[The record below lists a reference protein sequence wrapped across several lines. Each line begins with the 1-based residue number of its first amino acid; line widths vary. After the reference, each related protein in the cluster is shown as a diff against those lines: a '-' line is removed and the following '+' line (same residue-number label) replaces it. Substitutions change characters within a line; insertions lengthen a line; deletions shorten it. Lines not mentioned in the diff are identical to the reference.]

1 MLPSS
6 ITAIILAA
14 ILFEG
19 FFLPSSLTTA
29 QLPQQQQE
37 QQQQTTTTPPSSS
50 LSITTIPPLTP
61 QELEQQNRLQST
73 IAATTRD
80 LNETE
85 KQVSGVVFTPR
96 WSDVVWVNANSV
108 AVLIAYC
115 LPGEFADSGQE
126 ILGGFG
132 LEVLESYAIDLPQ
145 GFMAWMAIVGNQADD
160 VQNGRR
166 LPAALGVIC
175 ASDLNRADTRILSP
189 EEQQEINNVISQFS
203 TIQNTQITNIDQ
215 VINIIDNVTGNTT
228 TTTPPPQNET
238 GGGMTPQPPANDTGP
253 TEEQLPKVEANVY
266 PPVVFVTPGGQSAEI
281 VFDADATGG
290 SPPYEYFWSGGYFGG
305 GFVEDKSFR
314 LQLTEPNCK
323 YYPEN
328 TLCALEYFRITVY
341 DSKGYFA
348 YDDAEVRV
356 YPASETKTSE
366 TNVTAS
372 ASASATEPPLRV
384 EAIANA
390 TQAVAPATIRFDAN
404 ITGGAPP
411 YSYSWSVPDFGVIDQ
426 DRGITQMFFEPGT
439 FTYGLTV
446 TDSRGKV
453 VTDNVQIVIS
463 ERGLPTEGIV
473 APEPGGIAPPPP
485 LEGGGVSPGVPEGGE
500 GEEPEGGVSPP
511 STTEEQGGGGEEPS
525 PPPPS
530 DDTGEEG
537 EGESPTDEEELTTP
551 PEGGGG

>member
-96 WSDVVWVNANSV
+96 WSDVAWVNANSI

-126 ILGGFG
+126 VLGGFG
-132 LEVLESYAIDLPQ
+132 MEVLESYAVDLPQ

-189 EEQQEINNVISQFS
+189 EEQQEINNVISQ
-203 TIQNTQITNIDQ
+203 ITQVTNIDQ
-215 VINIIDNVTGNTT
+215 VINIINNATTT
-228 TTTPPPQNET
+228 TTTPAGPSSGQNQTRPPS
-238 GGGMTPQPPANDTGP
+238 TPP
-253 TEEQLPKVEANVY
+253 TAAAICNGKNATHPG
-266 PPVVFVTPGGQSAEI
+266 TPGNDEI
-281 VFDADATGG
+281 VG
-290 SPPYEYFWSGGYFGG
+290 
-305 GFVEDKSFR
+305 
-314 LQLTEPNCK
+314 
-323 YYPEN
+323 
-328 TLCALEYFRITVY
+328 
-341 DSKGYFA
+341 
-348 YDDAEVRV
+348 
-356 YPASETKTSE
+356 
-366 TNVTAS
+366 
-372 ASASATEPPLRV
+372 
-384 EAIANA
+384 
-390 TQAVAPATIRFDAN
+390 
-404 ITGGAPP
+404 
-411 YSYSWSVPDFGVIDQ
+411 
-426 DRGITQMFFEPGT
+426 
-439 FTYGLTV
+439 
-446 TDSRGKV
+446 
-453 VTDNVQIVIS
+453 
-463 ERGLPTEGIV
+463 TEGPDVI
-473 APEPGGIAPPPP
+473 AGLGGDDVIQG
-485 LEGGGVSPGVPEGGE
+485 LGGDDLICGGE
-500 GEEPEGGVSPP
+500 GN
-511 STTEEQGGGGEEPS
+511 
-525 PPPPS
+525 
-530 DDTGEEG
+530 
-537 EGESPTDEEELTTP
+537 
-551 PEGGGG
+551 